1 MSGQDASDKP
11 EEKPGSSGNSFRQP
25 EVNIGLVGHVDHGK
39 TTLTKSLS
47 GVWTDRHSEEIKR
60 GISIRLGYAD
70 CSFYKCPKC
79 EDPDC
84 YCTKA
89 ACPKCGSK
97 AEFRRSVSFVDA
109 PGHETLMATMLSGAA
124 IMDGAVLVIAAN
136 EHCPQPQTAEH
147 LMALEILGVKN
158 IVIAQNK
165 VDLVTKEESIRNYQE
180 IKDFI
185 KGTVAE
191 NALIIPIAA
200 HHNANIDAL
209 IEAIEER
216 IPTPRREPGS
226 DPIMYVARSFDVNKP
241 GTLVEKMRGGV
252 VGGSLKK
259 GSFRVGDVVEFRPG
273 VKKKNVYAP
282 IKSEIVSLN
291 VGNMSVEE
299 VRSGGLIAIGTE
311 LDPNLSKSDSLSGN
325 VVGYPGKLPPVRNK
339 LNLKVTLFEKLL
351 GSEENVKIKPLEKG
365 EPLMLSVGSA
375 VTVGVYVDPKKGEMT
390 LKLPVCAEE
399 GSNVAISRRL
409 GARWRLIG
417 YGAIKD

>member
-1 MSGQDASDKP
+1 MSSKSD
-11 EEKPGSSGNSFRQP
+11 ERTGSVGNAFRQP

-70 CSFYKCPKC
+70 IGFYKCPKC
-79 EDPDC
+79 AEPDC
-84 YCTKA
+84 YCTSA
-89 ACPKCGSK
+89 LCPKCGAK
-97 AEFRRSVSFVDA
+97 AEFQRSVSFVDA

-124 IMDGAVLVIAAN
+124 IMDGAVLVIAVN

-158 IVIAQNK
+158 IIIAQNK
-165 VDLVTKEESIRNYQE
+165 VDLVSKEDAVKNYQE
-180 IKDFI
+180 IKDFV

-209 IEAIEER
+209 IAAIEEK
-216 IPTPRREPGS
+216 IPTPKRDTAK
-226 DPIMYVARSFDVNKP
+226 DPILYVARSFDVNKP
-241 GTLVEKMRGGV
+241 GTEIDKVKGGV
-252 VGGSLKK
+252 IGGSLLQ
-259 GSFRVGDVVEFRPG
+259 GRFSIGDTIELRPG

-282 IKSEIVSLN
+282 IRTRIVSMN
-291 VGNMSVEE
+291 VSNVSVEE

-311 LDPNLSKSDSLSGN
+311 LDPNLSKSDSLLGN
-325 VVGYPGKLPPVRNK
+325 VAGFPEKLPPVRNK
-339 LNLKVTLFEKLL
+339 MKLKVKLFDKLL
-351 GSEENVKIKPLEKG
+351 GSKEEVKIKALEKG
-365 EPLMLSVGSA
+365 EPIMLSVGSA
-375 VTVGVYVDPKKGEMT
+375 VTVGVVIDPKKGEMT

-399 GSNVAISRRL
+399 GSNVAISRRI

>member
-1 MSGQDASDKP
+1 MSSKSD
-11 EEKPGSSGNSFRQP
+11 EKSGSVSNAVKQP

-70 CSFYKCPKC
+70 IGFYKCPKC
-79 EDPDC
+79 SGTDELSA
-84 YCTKA
+84 YCTSA
-89 ACPKCGSK
+89 ICPKCGTK
-97 AEFRRSVSFVDA
+97 ADFLRSVSFVDA

-158 IVIAQNK
+158 IIIAQNK
-165 VDLVTKEESIRNYQE
+165 VDLISKEDAIKNYQE
-180 IKDFI
+180 IKDFV

-209 IEAIEER
+209 IAAIEEK
-216 IPTPRREPGS
+216 IPTLKRDLTK

-241 GTLVEKMRGGV
+241 GTEIDKVKGGV
-252 VGGSLKK
+252 IGGSLLQGKF
-259 GSFRVGDVVEFRPG
+259 SIGDIVELRPG

-282 IKSEIVSLN
+282 IKTKIISLIVS
-291 VGNMSVEE
+291 SVSVQE
-299 VRSGGLIAIGTE
+299 VRSGGLIALGTE
-311 LDPNLSKSDSLSGN
+311 LDPNLSKSDSLLGN
-325 VVGYPGKLPPVRNK
+325 VAGFPEKLPPVRNK
-339 LNLKVTLFEKLL
+339 LRLKVKLFDKLL
-351 GSEENVKIKPLEKG
+351 GSKEEVKIKPLEKG
-365 EPLMLSVGSA
+365 EPIMLSVGSA
-375 VTVGVYVDPKKGEMT
+375 VTVGVVMDPKKGEMT

-399 GSNVAISRRL
+399 GSNVAISRRI